1 MDISLVF
8 KVFSNR
14 DKIERLVELL
24 SPVFDT
30 LKPAIPEIMSIGS
43 QLASDIFPDLIKQG
57 GPIATFD
64 VAWLQTSLNKLGQK
78 PPLTVDGV
86 IGQSTHDAVALFQQ
100 HHKLTIDSWASLET
114 ISAILVELAKVKA
127 P

>member
-1 MDISLVF
+1 MDIGLVF

-30 LKPAIPEIMSIGS
+30 LKPAIPEIMSLGA
-43 QLASDIFPDLIKQG
+43 QLAAELFPDMVKQ

-86 IGQSTHDAVALFQQ
+86 MGQGTLDVVKVFQLK
-100 HHKLTIDSWASLET
+100 HNLTPDGWPGIET
-114 ISAILVELAKVKA
+114 CSAILVELAKVKS
-127 P
+127 